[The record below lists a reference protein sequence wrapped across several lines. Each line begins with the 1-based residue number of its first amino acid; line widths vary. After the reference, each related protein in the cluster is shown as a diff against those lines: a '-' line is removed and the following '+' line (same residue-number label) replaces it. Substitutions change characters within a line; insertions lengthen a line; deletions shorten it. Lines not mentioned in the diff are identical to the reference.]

1 MINDGATALQT
12 YHADPRP
19 LPVPHP
25 GEPRASVIMS
35 LSIRY
40 TPAKEAGCFFCSM
53 LFVVL
58 SRNSPILRICSVMG
72 PPLVLCLPYWTM
84 MWFVD

>member
-12 YHADPRP
+12 YQADPRL

-25 GEPRASVIMS
+25 GEPRAPVIML

-40 TPAKEAGCFFCSM
+40 TPAKEVGSFFCSM

-58 SRNSPILRICSVMG
+58 RHNSPILRICSVMVL
-72 PPLVLCLPYWTM
+72 PFVLCLP
-84 MWFVD
+84 